1 MYVYIYMAA
10 RGCKWLPVT
19 RECWRPLAATC
30 GHSSGCKWLQV
41 AAISKIKLR
50 ASCVLNV
57 YICIYIY
64 IYIYRSTWLHAIR
77 ERWVLGFLGGPP
89 CNTWSRARHVQQH
102 GGPRVIRVVHDPWG
116 LASLRLAELE
126 QILMG
131 NLLLGFALECM
142 TLLALY
148 DGAGALEHPR
158 EPEPAHMV
166 SIWRLPIVQLLL
178 LLPSMRLVTFTQGL
192 LGAPSPKPTTMMVL
206 GLSGLEDDLRAGRVS
221 EDLPQGVSVGRDSS
235 GQYRTA
241 PLKEYPPSYVPSTSC
256 CIC

>member
-1 MYVYIYMAA
+1 VAA
-10 RGCKWLPVT
+10 GDKRM
-19 RECWRPLAATC
+19 LAATC
-30 GHSSGCKWLQV
+30 GHLRPLEWLQV
-41 AAISKIKLR
+41 AASGCHFQNQITRLLR
-50 ASCVLNV
+50 AQ
-57 YICIYIY
+57 CIHMY

-221 EDLPQGVSVGRDSS
+221 EDLPHGVSVGRDSS

>member
-1 MYVYIYMAA
+1 MAA

-30 GHSSGCKWLQV
+30 GHLRPLEWLQV
-41 AAISKIKLR
+41 AASGCHFQNQITRLLR
-50 ASCVLNV
+50 AQ
-57 YICIYIY
+57 CIHIY
-64 IYIYRSTWLHAIR
+64 TRSTWLHAIR

-102 GGPRVIRVVHDPWG
+102 GGPRVIRAVDDPWG

-158 EPEPAHMV
+158 FENQ
-166 SIWRLPIVQLLL
+166 SQ
-178 LLPSMRLVTFTQGL
+178 
-192 LGAPSPKPTTMMVL
+192 PTWY
-206 GLSGLEDDLRAGRVS
+206 
-221 EDLPQGVSVGRDSS
+221 
-235 GQYRTA
+235 QYGGF
-241 PLKEYPPSYVPSTSC
+241 PSYSCSC
-256 CIC
+256 CRQV

>member
-1 MYVYIYMAA
+1 MFYVCIHIY
-10 RGCKWLPVT
+10 GCKRLQVAAGDK
-19 RECWRPLAATC
+19 RMLAATC
-30 GHSSGCKWLQV
+30 GHLRPLEWLQV
-41 AAISKIKLR
+41 AASGCHFQNQITRLLR
-50 ASCVLNV
+50 AQ
-57 YICIYIY
+57 CIHMY

-221 EDLPQGVSVGRDSS
+221 EDLPHGVAVGRDSS